1 MDYEFTAPAGER
13 PDPICLVAREL
24 RSGRQV
30 TLWQDELQAQRL
42 PPFGVGAD
50 VLVIAY
56 YSSAEWGCHLAL
68 GWPLPE
74 NVLDLFVEFRNLT
87 NGRRSTCGAG
97 LLGALAFFGLDALD
111 AVDKTEMREL
121 AMRGGPWTQEER
133 VALLTYCESDVVALE
148 KLLPRMLPRIDLP
161 RALVRGSYMKA
172 AARMED
178 CGVPIDLG
186 VLVGLTAHWSE
197 IQVRLIKRID
207 ADFGVYEGRTFKRAR
222 FEEWLIRSGIPWPHL
237 ASGVPALD
245 DDTFRDMAR
254 SHPEVAPLR
263 ELRHALSQLR
273 LTSLA
278 VGSDGRN
285 RCLLS
290 AFGARTGRNQPSNS
304 KFIFGPSVWLRGL
317 IQPEAGYALAYVD
330 WDQQEFG
337 IAAALSGDPKML
349 AAYESGDPYMAFA
362 VQVGAAPHGATRET
376 HSAVREQFKA
386 CALGV
391 LYGMGARALAP
402 RLGQSEARAREL
414 LALHR
419 KTYSGF
425 WAWSDGV
432 VNHAMLQS
440 KLWTVF
446 GWEVHIDGQTNSRS
460 LRNFPMQAN
469 GAEMLRLA
477 CCLTTEAGIKV
488 CAPIHDALLV
498 TAPLAEIDEVTRQT
512 QDLMATASMAVLGGV
527 ALRSEAKVFR
537 YPERYMDDRGER
549 MWKTV
554 QELLAEIAKTPSPG

>member
-1 MDYEFTAPAGER
+1 
-13 PDPICLVAREL
+13 
-24 RSGRQV
+24 
-30 TLWQDELQAQRL
+30 
-42 PPFGVGAD
+42 
-50 VLVIAY
+50 
-56 YSSAEWGCHLAL
+56 
-68 GWPLPE
+68 
-74 NVLDLFVEFRNLT
+74 
-87 NGRRSTCGAG
+87 
-97 LLGALAFFGLDALD
+97 
-111 AVDKTEMREL
+111 
-121 AMRGGPWTQEER
+121 
-133 VALLTYCESDVVALE
+133 
-148 KLLPRMLPRIDLP
+148 
-161 RALVRGSYMKA
+161 
-172 AARMED
+172 
-178 CGVPIDLG
+178 
-186 VLVGLTAHWSE
+186 
-197 IQVRLIKRID
+197 
-207 ADFGVYEGRTFKRAR
+207 
-222 FEEWLIRSGIPWPHL
+222 
-237 ASGVPALD
+237 
-245 DDTFRDMAR
+245 MAR
-254 SHPEVAPLR
+254 SYPEVAPLR

-290 AFGARTGRNQPSNS
+290 AFRARTGRNQPSNS

-317 IQPEAGYALAYVD
+317 IQPEPGYALAYVD

-337 IAAALSGDPKML
+337 IAAALSADPKML

-402 RLGQSEARAREL
+402 RLGQPEARAREL

-419 KTYSGF
+419 KTYSSF

-432 VNHAMLQS
+432 VDHAMLQS

-446 GWEVHIDGQTNSRS
+446 GWEVHIDGQTNSPS

-477 CCLTTEAGIKV
+477 CCLSTEAGIQV

-512 QDLMATASMAVLGGV
+512 QDLMATASRAVLGGF

-537 YPERYMDDRGER
+537 YPDRYMDDRGER
-549 MWKTV
+549 MWATV
-554 QELLAEIAKTPSPG
+554 QELLAEIAKTPSTG